1 MSGRRRPRHCMVV
14 HAYYP
19 VGETRVQREA
29 LALIDRGY
37 EVHVV
42 CLRDEAEPGKET
54 FEDVRI
60 HRLPVARHRG
70 AGLLGQLLE
79 YLTFF
84 VLAFVKLTV
93 LHARHRFRTIQVHN
107 LPDFL
112 VFCALVP
119 KFSGTPVILDLHD
132 LMPELFAAR
141 AGVGMHHWLVRAVA
155 WQERVSCRFADH
167 VITVT
172 DGWRETL
179 IQRGV
184 PPHDVSVV
192 MNVADSRLFRPGSPV
207 TAARNGEGFHL
218 IYHGTFTHRYGVDL
232 IIHAVDRVRE
242 DIPGIRLTLL
252 GAGET
257 REALIKLTRSRE
269 LEEQVRF
276 SEDMVEADR
285 LPSAIRSADV
295 GIVPNRSNVF
305 TDGILP
311 TKLMEY
317 VAMGVPVIAARTPTV
332 AAYFDDSMIEFFEP
346 GDPDDLAAHI
356 RFLYQDT
363 GRFEELCRNSAEF
376 NRRYNWDSI
385 AGRYCDLV
393 DQLGTDRGGRESV
406 T

>member
-1 MSGRRRPRHCMVV
+1 MVV

-37 EVHVV
+37 QVHVV
-42 CLRDEAEPGKET
+42 CLRDEGESGKET
-54 FEDVRI
+54 HEDVRI

-93 LHARHRFRTIQVHN
+93 LHARHRFRAIQVHN

-112 VFCALVP
+112 VFCALIP
-119 KFSGTPVILDLHD
+119 KLGGTPVILDLHD

-172 DGWRETL
+172 DGWRDTL
-179 IQRGV
+179 VRRGV
-184 PPHDVSVV
+184 PRHDVSVV
-192 MNVADSRLFRPGSPV
+192 MNVADSRLFRPDPAVIS
-207 TAARNGEGFHL
+207 ARNGEGFHL

-242 DIPGIRLTLL
+242 DIPGIQLTLL

-257 REALIKLTRSRE
+257 REALIALARTRG
-269 LEEQVRF
+269 LEGQVRF

-285 LPSAIRSADV
+285 LPSAIRGADV
-295 GIVPNRSNVF
+295 GVVPNRSNMF

-332 AAYFDDSMIEFFEP
+332 ASYFDDSMVEFFEP
-346 GDPDDLAAHI
+346 GDPDDLATHI
-356 RFLYQDT
+356 RLLHQDR
-363 GRFEELCRNSAEF
+363 GRLEDLRRNSADF
-376 NRRYNWDSI
+376 NRRYNWDAI
-385 AGRYCDLV
+385 ARRYCDLV
-393 DQLGTDRGGRESV
+393 DRLGTDRGRRESV

>member
-1 MSGRRRPRHCMVV
+1 MPRHCMVV

-19 VGETRVQREA
+19 IGETRVQREA
-29 LALIDRGY
+29 LALVDRGY
-37 EVHVV
+37 QVHVM
-42 CLRDEAEPGKET
+42 CLRNEGEPTTET
-54 FEDVRI
+54 REGVRI

-79 YLTFF
+79 YLAFF
-84 VLAFVKLTV
+84 VLAFVNLTI

-112 VFCALVP
+112 VFCALIP
-119 KFSGTPVILDLHD
+119 KLGGTPVILDLHD

-141 AGVGMHHWLVRAVA
+141 AGVGMHHRLVRAVA
-155 WQERVSCRFADH
+155 WQERISCRFADH

-172 DGWRETL
+172 DGWRDTL

-184 PPHDVSVV
+184 PRNDVSVV
-192 MNVADSRLFRPGSPV
+192 MNVADSRLFHPGPAA
-207 TAARNGEGFHL
+207 TAGGNGDGFHL

-232 IIHAVDRVRE
+232 IILAVDRVRE

-252 GAGET
+252 GTGET
-257 REALIKLTRSRE
+257 REELVALTRDRDLGE
-269 LEEQVRF
+269 RVRF
-276 SEDMVEADR
+276 SEGMVEADL

-295 GIVPNRSNVF
+295 GVVPNRSNLF

-332 AAYFDDSMIEFFEP
+332 AAYFDDSMVEFFEP

-356 RFLYQDT
+356 RLLYRDR
-363 GRFEELCRNSAEF
+363 GRFEELCRNSVKF
-376 NRRYNWDSI
+376 NLRYNWESI
-385 AGRYCDLV
+385 AMRYGDLV
-393 DQLGTDRGGRESV
+393 DRLGTDRGG
-406 T
+406 